1 MPRELLAFYQNGNYA
16 VKLYSDGT
24 KIKQTTSD
32 CFIAEFPDS
41 IDLKITNYC
50 DQNCPMCHE
59 KSSENGIHAE
69 LDTKFLSTLKKG
81 TELAIG
87 GGNPLS
93 HPELLSFLRKMKS
106 QGIICN
112 LTINEN
118 HLKTY
123 NDLVL
128 RLIHEKLIYGLGIS
142 LKAYNKQAVAFAMG
156 YPNTVLHVINGI
168 FTDYDKIANP
178 NVKILILGYKKFGRG
193 STYFNPKIEE
203 QMNITKEILPSL
215 FNKFRHVSFDNLAL
229 EQLDVKSILSK
240 ADFEQMYMG
249 EDGESTM
256 YIDLVNKE
264 FAKSSTSTNRYL
276 LMDDIIPMFKQ
287 VQVIH

>member
-1 MPRELLAFYQNGNYA
+1 MPRELIAYYQNGNYV
-16 VKLYSDGT
+16 VKQYSDGT

-32 CFIAEFPDS
+32 CFVSAFPDS

-59 KSSENGIHAE
+59 KSNENGEHAD
-69 LDTKFLSTLKKG
+69 LSAPFLKTLKKG

-93 HPELLSFLRKMKS
+93 HQELVPFLEKMKS
-106 QGIICN
+106 QGVICN

-118 HLKTY
+118 HLEAY

-128 RLIHEKLIYGLGIS
+128 RLIRKKLIYGLGIS
-142 LKAYNKQAVAFAMG
+142 IKAYNKQAVAFAMG

-168 FTDYDKIANP
+168 FTDYDKIANL
-178 NVKILILGYKKFGRG
+178 NAKILILGYKMVGRG
-193 STYFNPKIEE
+193 ITYFNDEIRK

-264 FAKSSTSTNRYL
+264 FAKSSTSPDRFL
-276 LMDDIIPMFKQ
+276 LMDEINPMFKHIQ
-287 VQVIH
+287 AQK

>member
-1 MPRELLAFYQNGNYA
+1 MPRELLALYQNGNYV

-24 KIKQTTSD
+24 KIKQSTENS
-32 CFIAEFPDS
+32 FISAFPDS

-59 KSSENGIHAE
+59 KSNENGKHAD
-69 LDTKFLSTLKKG
+69 LDAPFLKTLKKG

-93 HPELLSFLRKMKS
+93 HPSLLPFLRQMKE
-106 QGIICN
+106 QGVICN

-123 NDLVL
+123 NDLAL

-178 NVKILILGYKKFGRG
+178 NVKILILGYKKVGRG
-193 STYFNPKIEE
+193 ITYFNDEISK
-203 QMNITKEILPSL
+203 QMNITKEILLSL
-215 FNKFRHVSFDNLAL
+215 FDKFRRISFDNLAL
-229 EQLDVKSILSK
+229 KQLDVKSLIPLEK
-240 ADFEQMYMG
+240 YNEIYMG
-249 EDGESTM
+249 DDGESTM

-264 FAKSSTSTNRYL
+264 FAKSSTNTNRYL

-287 VQVIH
+287 IQVIH